1 MTDTTQNPQIR
12 AALPH
17 PGARIS
23 RAKLKRAVLG
33 LAVVAGIFTGADYGR
48 YYWSTGR
55 YLVSTDDA
63 YVDVHSAIIS
73 PKISGYISDVPVN
86 DNQSVKAGDVIAR
99 IDPRDYQTALDQA
112 RADVAA
118 AQAAVRH

>member
-48 YYWSTGR
+48 YYWTTGR

-63 YVDVHSAIIS
+63 YVDAHSALIS
-73 PKISGYISDVPVN
+73 PKVSGYITAVSVD
-86 DNQSVKAGDVIAR
+86 DNQRIKAGQVVAR
-99 IDPRDYQTALDQA
+99 IDPRDYQTALDEA
-112 RADVAA
+112 RANVAA
-118 AQAAVRH
+118 AEA